1 MKPSLHNVAPGWS
14 LKSASML
21 TLYTKRQERYN
32 GQSSSAIMDVF
43 NAAWLVYR
51 WWAILQL
58 KYIWCMLNKQHCSSH
73 GSWHSAQPVLCLYC
87 TSILVVLVWAWGL
100 IHDSSRLSKPS
111 KWTCF
116 SPESCSQASIVQL
129 RESFTI
135 WQTCVWSLCLS
146 LLFVFLY
153 SCLLNCFIF
162 LYFVLFSRWPPG
174 WMPPQSRHK
183 RGGLWEWINGDLNT
197 RPECVPAAP
206 HCVCWGNEGWS
217 DEGAGFEGCWRRGD
231 EGTGGGWQ

>member
-73 GSWHSAQPVLCLYC
+73 GSWQVHSQCCACIARWSSWFWSGLEGSFMTAVACQNRQNEHVSVPNPVARRALCSWGKGKALPFDRPVFGPC
-87 TSILVVLVWAWGL
+87 VFPCCLFFCILV
-100 IHDSSRLSKPS
+100 
-111 KWTCF
+111 C
-116 SPESCSQASIVQL
+116 
-129 RESFTI
+129 
-135 WQTCVWSLCLS
+135 
-146 LLFVFLY
+146 
-153 SCLLNCFIF
+153 
-162 LYFVLFSRWPPG
+162 
-174 WMPPQSRHK
+174 
-183 RGGLWEWINGDLNT
+183 
-197 RPECVPAAP
+197 
-206 HCVCWGNEGWS
+206 
-217 DEGAGFEGCWRRGD
+217 
-231 EGTGGGWQ
+231 